1 MISLKQK
8 RSMNRTGDKI
18 ARNSNKATIVS
29 SSRLSMRTRTMTM
42 RNSGFVVVAVN
53 VGTVR
58 ITPN

>member
-8 RSMNRTGDKI
+8 RSTNRTGDKI
-18 ARNSNKATIVS
+18 ARNSNKATIAS

-42 RNSGFVVVAVN
+42 RNSGFVAVAVN